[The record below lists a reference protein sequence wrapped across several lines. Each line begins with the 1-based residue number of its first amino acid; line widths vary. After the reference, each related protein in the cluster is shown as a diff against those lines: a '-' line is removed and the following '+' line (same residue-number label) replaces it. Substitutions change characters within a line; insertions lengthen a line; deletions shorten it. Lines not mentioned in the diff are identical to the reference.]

1 MESKVNVGLRTPVR
15 RLGALLLNLDV
26 DGTHVIQQPQ
36 EDHTS
41 PATSRPS
48 SPAGRTSAPPT
59 KLSYLRHQ

>member
-1 MESKVNVGLRTPVR
+1 MELKVNVGLKSQM
-15 RLGALLLNLDV
+15 RLYGAHWPNLDE

-36 EDHTS
+36 VDQTS

-48 SPAGRTSAPPT
+48 SPAGRTSAPPK